1 MWAWGEGDR
10 RGKKKGGRKEEKEV
24 AEKNGER
31 EEEIV
36 LISEGLSVQK
46 MTKFAK

>member
-1 MWAWGEGDR
+1 M
-10 RGKKKGGRKEEKEV
+10 